1 MVVLI
6 AEFAAILKF
15 INDLMAFKDLLRIFE
30 LFEEHWSKVAF
41 ILYLFSS
48 IPAKSKKFKY

>member
-1 MVVLI
+1 LTVSGEPSDDLPGSSLLMVVFI

-30 LFEEHWSKVAF
+30 LFEE
-41 ILYLFSS
+41 L
-48 IPAKSKKFKY
+48 